1 VSTHHTPMP
10 DIHVPHLD
18 DEPEQPAAATV
29 RTDPVPHQSRRWK
42 SGLKLVLEVVLVS
55 IGVFLGLAGEQWREN
70 RRHHE
75 LADVC
80 LKRFQ
85 AEFRSNR
92 AEVLRVR
99 DRHVKELKDL
109 QAYFNAH
116 RDELT
121 AHIADIR
128 KPVPLPVPDTV
139 TDSAGVD
146 FSAWDLALATQS
158 LAYLD
163 PDLVAE
169 MSSTYRL
176 QEIYLGAHRAIQQ
189 TAYSFT
195 DFVYYLRGLMAY
207 FDDASLYE
215 ELLLKR
221 YENILER
228 LDKTSAER

>member
-1 VSTHHTPMP
+1 QSRFPMCARN
-10 DIHVPHLD
+10 V
-18 DEPEQPAAATV
+18 QRRAAATV

-75 LADVC
+75 LEDLF

-85 AEFRSNR
+85 SEFRSNR

-121 AHIADIR
+121 AHIA
-128 KPVPLPVPDTV
+128 
-139 TDSAGVD
+139 
-146 FSAWDLALATQS
+146 
-158 LAYLD
+158 
-163 PDLVAE
+163 
-169 MSSTYRL
+169 
-176 QEIYLGAHRAIQQ
+176 
-189 TAYSFT
+189 
-195 DFVYYLRGLMAY
+195 
-207 FDDASLYE
+207 
-215 ELLLKR
+215 
-221 YENILER
+221 
-228 LDKTSAER
+228 